1 MVQPASRLGAEQENE
16 PNEWMERQGAGDD
29 RNSGR
34 NPHCPDRADQT
45 PGPAL
50 PIWVVH
56 IGDNLYVRS
65 YRGPRAAGIAAA
77 GAMAV
82 DGSAQRTCHGRLAFK
97 RCSDIRRAPRRKY
110 DRQARLWSRVGHSD
124 HHNRYRLRRTTP

>member
-65 YRGPRAAGIAAA
+65 YRGPRALVSPRPAQWRWTDLLSGH
-77 GAMAV
+77 AMV
-82 DGSAQRTCHGRLAFK
+82 
-97 RCSDIRRAPRRKY
+97 
-110 DRQARLWSRVGHSD
+110 V
-124 HHNRYRLRRTTP
+124 